1 LRNWFVLAVMLGSV
15 GALPASAS
23 AQVPEAP
30 FPNSDCYA
38 PAGDP
43 EPGSDAWRERDT
55 KNQICATLRLR
66 DQFASPAFGY
76 AHQTA
81 WPGLHA
87 EATAEQATDPTHP
100 RGGITTLIPGSRA
113 SDPFRTLPRWEGAGL
128 GSVERVTFPAQNG
141 STLRGWV
148 FTPPSSV
155 PQPEGGYPGVVI
167 TDGSVQGYQHLYFWA
182 AQDLAAN
189 GYIAMTY
196 DVQGQGDSDLAGSD
210 CPGDCS
216 GVPFQQAYNFY
227 QGAEDSLSFFV
238 SDANPAASQLDADR
252 VGLAGHSLGAGA
264 VSQVGQC
271 DARVKAIVAW
281 DNLSAPSTCSGAT
294 IAPENQSGSLA
305 RVPAI
310 GISNDYGFW
319 TQPTDTPP
327 NREAKVGGFKSLVA
341 AGVDSAEVVLRGA
354 THLEYTY
361 IDAVLPASR
370 LGERMASYYTVAW
383 FDQYLKGDASAF
395 DRLVAT
401 SFDGSADASS
411 IGAGDFDVD
420 RAAAAPTDPLA
431 GNVPYRIEGMAVENA
446 VSFYYRSA
454 YSLTSPAGG
463 KWACGDLTD
472 ASTCTRE
479 DPDGEGEEDPSARP
493 GRPAEPGRPVNPGR
507 PSGAG
512 NPTG

>member
-1 LRNWFVLAVMLGSV
+1 LRLGSVLGLVLALSLV
-15 GALPASAS
+15 GALPAA
-23 AQVPEAP
+23 AQVVEVP

-43 EPGSDAWRERDT
+43 APGSDAWRERDT

-113 SDPFRTLPRWEGAGL
+113 SDPFRTLDRWTGAGL
-128 GSVERVTFPAQNG
+128 GSVERVAFPAQNG
-141 STLRGWV
+141 STLRGYV
-148 FTPPSSV
+148 FTPPASV
-155 PQPEGGYPGVVI
+155 PKPAGGYPGVVI
-167 TDGSVQGYQHLYFWA
+167 TDGSVQGYQNLYFWA

-189 GYIAMTY
+189 GYVAMTY

-210 CPGDCS
+210 CPGECS
-216 GVPFQQAYNFY
+216 GIPYQQSYNFY
-227 QGAEDSLSFFV
+227 QGAEDSLSFFL
-238 SDANPAASQLDADR
+238 SDANPARSSVDASR
-252 VGLAGHSLGAGA
+252 VGIAGHSLGAGA

-271 DARVKAIVAW
+271 DSRVKAIVAW
-281 DNLSAPSTCSGAT
+281 DNLSAPTSCGGAT
-294 IAPENQSGSLA
+294 Y
-305 RVPAI
+305 PAEHEYT
-310 GISNDYGFW
+310 GDPLLHTPALGLSNDYAFN
-319 TQPTDTPP
+319 TQPRDTPP
-327 NREAKVGGFKSLVA
+327 DPEGKQGGYKALVA
-341 AGVDSAEVVLRGA
+341 ARVDSAEIVLRGA

-383 FDQYLKGDASAF
+383 FDRYLKGDSSAF

-401 SFDGSADASS
+401 SFNGSADASS
-411 IGAGDFDVD
+411 IGAGDYSAD
-420 RAAAAPTDPLA
+420 RALAAPTDPLA
-431 GNVPYRIEGMAVENA
+431 GNVPYKIAGIPVENA

-454 YSLTSPAGG
+454 YSLGSPAGG
-463 KWACGDLTD
+463 RWACTDLTD
-472 ASTCTRE
+472 ASTCTRN
-479 DPDGEGEEDPSARP
+479 DPEPEPEPE
-493 GRPAEPGRPVNPGR
+493 PAPWPPRGKPANPGK
-507 PSGAG
+507 P
-512 NPTG
+512 PKL

>member
-1 LRNWFVLAVMLGSV
+1 MSRNHFVLALMLV
-15 GALPASAS
+15 LAAVLAAPAA

-43 EPGSDAWRERDT
+43 EPGTDAWRVRDT

-66 DQFASPAFGY
+66 DQFQSPAFGY

-87 EATAEQATDPTHP
+87 EAAAEQATDPTHP
-100 RGGITTLIPGSRA
+100 RGGITTLIPGARA
-113 SDPFRTLPRWEGAGL
+113 SDPFRTLERWTGAEL
-128 GSVERVTFPAQNG
+128 GAVERVTFPAQNG
-141 STLRGWV
+141 ATLRGYV
-148 FTPPSSV
+148 FTPPASV
-155 PQPEGGYPGVVI
+155 PKPDGGFPGVVI
-167 TDGSVQGYQHLYFWA
+167 TDGSIQAYQNLYFWA

-210 CPGDCS
+210 CPGACS
-216 GVPFQQAYNFY
+216 GVPYQQNYNFY
-227 QGAEDSLSFFV
+227 QGAEDSLSFFL
-238 SDANPAASQLDADR
+238 SGGNPVLAYLDASR
-252 VGLAGHSLGAGA
+252 VGIAGHSLGAGA

-271 DARVKAIVAW
+271 DSRVKAIVAW
-281 DNLSAPSTCSGAT
+281 DNLSAPSSCGGAT
-294 IAPENQSGSLA
+294 Y
-305 RVPAI
+305 PAEYQYT
-310 GISNDYGFW
+310 GDPLLHTPALGMSNDYAFN
-319 TQPTDTPP
+319 TQPRDTAPEP
-327 NREAKVGGFKSLVA
+327 EGKQGGYKQLVA
-341 AGVDSAEVVLRGA
+341 AGVDAAEVVLRGA
-354 THLEYTY
+354 THLEYMY

-383 FDQYLKGDASAF
+383 FDRYLKGEASAF

-411 IGAGDFDVD
+411 IGAGDYSQ
-420 RAAAAPTDPLA
+420 AKALANPTDPTA
-431 GNVPYRIEGMAVENA
+431 GNVPYTIEGIPVENA

-463 KWACGDLTD
+463 HWSCTDLTD
-472 ASTCTRE
+472 ASTCTRA
-479 DPDGEGEEDPSARP
+479 DPDPDPE
-493 GRPAEPGRPVNPGR
+493 PAPWPPRGKPANPGKPPR
-507 PSGAG
+507 
-512 NPTG
+512 